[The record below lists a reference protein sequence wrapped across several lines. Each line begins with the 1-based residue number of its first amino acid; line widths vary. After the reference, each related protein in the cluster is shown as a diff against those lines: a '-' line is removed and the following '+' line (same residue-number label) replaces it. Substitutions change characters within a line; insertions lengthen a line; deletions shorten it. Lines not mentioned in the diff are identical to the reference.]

1 MTSPREEPP
10 PTSAKRP
17 IPSRRQKGPPDGK
30 VVVPIALL
38 ICCGLAFALY
48 ASFPSRPRPVVVQ
61 PVDSASS
68 LGAPASSPEDAGAVR
83 APRP

>member
-1 MTSPREEPP
+1 MTSPEEEPP

-17 IPSRRQKGPPDGK
+17 IASRAQKAPPSGK
-30 VVVPIALL
+30 VVVPVALL
-38 ICCGLAFALY
+38 VCGGLAFALF

-68 LGAPASSPEDAGAVR
+68 LGAPASSQQDAAVVP